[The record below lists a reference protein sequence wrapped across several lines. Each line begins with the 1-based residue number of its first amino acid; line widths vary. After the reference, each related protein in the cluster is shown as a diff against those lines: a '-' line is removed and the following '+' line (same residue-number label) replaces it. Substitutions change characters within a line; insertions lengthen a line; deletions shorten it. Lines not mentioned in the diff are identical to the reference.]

1 MDPVSTTILAA
12 LVAGVAAGVTDV
24 GKKVINDAYEG
35 LKSVIKKKFGADS
48 ELANAVANLEGK
60 RDSKGR
66 LATLEEEVAAEQAD
80 QDADVINAVNALKE
94 KLAQHGNERIQF
106 MVGSEGGEQYMRSQ
120 EGKQKQDMRDS
131 PRGKQRM
138 E

>member
-60 RDSKGR
+60 PDSKGR

-106 MVGSEGGEQYMRSQ
+106 MVGSEGGEQYMRGQ